1 MQRLEPWVTAGGDV
15 GRAQIIGYY
24 DLRSPFMR
32 FETVVDG
39 TVRPARQVYYK
50 DLRRLGR
57 GVLGDVISVTGTP

>member
-1 MQRLEPWVTAGGDV
+1 
-15 GRAQIIGYY
+15 
-24 DLRSPFMR
+24 MR

-57 GVLGDVISVTGTP
+57 GVLGDVINVTETP